1 MDFNFLKFIIREI
14 SSMIIKFAF
23 LLVLIILAFNYFTKT
38 KKSPITKKSYLKIDL
53 AKEFNETLIQSPLN
67 FNSKSINFYQL
78 LNNISMAKEDSNV
91 QGIIL
96 F

>member
-1 MDFNFLKFIIREI
+1 MFLLRWIFNFLKFIIREI

-53 AKEFNETLIQSPLN
+53 AKEFNET
-67 FNSKSINFYQL
+67 
-78 LNNISMAKEDSNV
+78 
-91 QGIIL
+91 
-96 F
+96 